1 MDSLPAKV
9 MEHDARIKGVEHRV
23 ENLENEVHDLRELT
37 KAVAVTNANVK
48 QLSSQFDEL
57 HQDVK
62 ELKEI
67 PAKRW
72 DGVIAAIVTGVV
84 GTLIGAILALVIR

>member
-9 MEHDARIKGVEHRV
+9 MEHDAKIKGVEHRV
-23 ENLENEVHDLRELT
+23 KDLETEMHDLRELT
-37 KAVAVTNANVK
+37 KAVAVTNSNVE
-48 QLSSQFDEL
+48 QLSNQFVEL

-67 PAKRW
+67 PANRW
-72 DGVIAAIVTGVV
+72 NAVIAAIVTGVV
-84 GTLIGAILALVIR
+84 GALMGAIFALILK

>member
-9 MEHDARIKGVEHRV
+9 MEHDARIK
-23 ENLENEVHDLRELT
+23 NLETEVHDLRELT
-37 KAVAVTNANVK
+37 KAVAVTNSNVK
-48 QLSSQFDEL
+48 QLSNQFHEL

-67 PAKRW
+67 PATRW
-72 DGVIAAIVTGVV
+72 NNIITAIITGVV
-84 GTLIGAILALVIR
+84 GALMGAVLALILK

>member
-23 ENLENEVHDLRELT
+23 NTLENEIHDLRDLT
-37 KAVAVTNANVK
+37 QAVAVTNSNVK
-48 QLSSQFDEL
+48 QLSTQFDEL
-57 HQDVK
+57 HKDVK

-67 PAKRW
+67 PAHRW
-72 DGVIAAIVTGVV
+72 NGIVTAVVTGIV
-84 GTLIGAILALVIR
+84 GTLIGAIIALVIK

>member
-9 MEHDARIKGVEHRV
+9 MEHDAKIEGVERRV
-23 ENLENEVHDLRELT
+23 KNLENEVHDLRELT
-37 KAVAVTNANVK
+37 KAVAVTNSNVK
-48 QLSSQFDEL
+48 QLSNQFNEL

-67 PAKRW
+67 PANRW
-72 DGVIAAIVTGVV
+72 DKIIIAIITGVL
-84 GTLIGAILALVIR
+84 GTLIGAILTLIIN

>member
-1 MDSLPAKV
+1 MDSLPSKV
-9 MEHDARIKGVEHRV
+9 MEHEARIKGAEHRLKD
-23 ENLENEVHDLRELT
+23 LETEVHDLRELT

-48 QLSSQFDEL
+48 QLSGQFEEL

-67 PAKRW
+67 PSNRW
-72 DGVIAAIVTGVV
+72 EKIITAIITGVV
-84 GTLIGAILALVIR
+84 CGLIGAILALVIK

>member
-1 MDSLPAKV
+1 MDSLPSKV
-9 MEHDARIKGVEHRV
+9 MEHEARIKGAEHRLKD
-23 ENLENEVHDLRELT
+23 LETEVHDLRELT

-48 QLSSQFDEL
+48 QLSGQFEEL

-67 PAKRW
+67 PSNRW
-72 DGVIAAIVTGVV
+72 EKIITAIITGVV
-84 GTLIGAILALVIR
+84 CALIGAILALVIK

>member
-9 MEHDARIKGVEHRV
+9 MEHDAKIKGVEHRV
-23 ENLENEVHDLRELT
+23 KDLENEVHDLRELT

-48 QLSSQFDEL
+48 QLSGQFEEL

-67 PAKRW
+67 PSKRW
-72 DGVIAAIVTGVV
+72 NSIITAIATGVV
-84 GTLIGAILALVIR
+84 GTLIGAILTLIIK

>member
-9 MEHDARIKGVEHRV
+9 MEHDAKIKGVEHRV
-23 ENLENEVHDLRELT
+23 KDLENEVHDLRELT
-37 KAVAVTNANVK
+37 KAVAVTNSNVK
-48 QLSSQFDEL
+48 QLSTQFDEL

-67 PAKRW
+67 PASRW
-72 DGVIAAIVTGVV
+72 DKVITAIITGVV
-84 GTLIGAILALVIR
+84 GALIGAILTLVIK